1 MRVLE
6 DDVVELKDKLTM
18 QFSSDLMVQALHDVE
33 LRAQVKTIQDIL
45 SMLRGE

>member
-6 DDVVELKDKLTM
+6 DDVVELKDKLS
-18 QFSSDLMVQALHDVE
+18 QRFSDDIMVQALRDVE
-33 LRAQVKTIQDIL
+33 LRAQVRTIQDIL